1 MRINYQETIRE
12 NEQQLADLEKSLR
25 RKPTAARIRMLRLL
39 KSGQARSLQTCAPL
53 VGYSRIQLTRWWR
66 RYKDEGIEALTKYKP
81 RLGKRS
87 QLTTE
92 AFNDLKQQMR
102 QGQIA
107 RLEDAR
113 QHLAKH
119 WGIHYK
125 SLNGVWWMM
134 SKQRVKLKT
143 GRRKNRLADASLQ
156 QEFKKTSATRF
167 STRK

>member
-1 MRINYQETIRE
+1 MRTNYKEAIRE
-12 NEQQLADLEKSLR
+12 TAQQLANLEKTLR

-53 VGYSRIQLTRWWR
+53 VGYSRIQLVRWWK
-66 RYKDEGIEALTKYKP
+66 RYKDEGLDSLTDHRP

-87 QLTTE
+87 RLTTE

-102 QGQIA
+102 EGNIA

-156 QEFKKTSATRF
+156 QEFKKTSAR
-167 STRK
+167 S

>member
-1 MRINYQETIRE
+1 MRTNYQKAIRE
-12 NEQQLADLEKSLR
+12 TAQQLADLEKTLR

-39 KSGQARSLQTCAPL
+39 KSGQARSLQTCAHL
-53 VGYSRIQLTRWWR
+53 IGYSRIQLTRWWKL
-66 RYKDEGIEALTKYKP
+66 YTDEGIKALTNYRP

-92 AFNDLKQQMR
+92 ALNDLKQRMR
-102 QGQIA
+102 EGHIA

-143 GRRKNRLADASLQ
+143 GRRKNRLADAGLQ
-156 QEFKKTSATRF
+156 QEFKKTLARG
-167 STRK
+167 

>member
-1 MRINYQETIRE
+1 MRTNYTEAIRE
-12 NEQQLADLEKSLR
+12 TVQQLADLEKSLR

-53 VGYSRIQLTRWWR
+53 VGYSRIQLTRWWKQ
-66 RYKDEGIEALTKYKP
+66 YTDEGIEAVTNY
-81 RLGKRS
+81 RARSGKRS
-87 QLTTE
+87 QLTAE
-92 AFNDLKQQMR
+92 AFNDLKQKMR
-102 QGQIA
+102 QGHIA

-113 QHLAKH
+113 QHLAKD

-143 GRRKNRLADASLQ
+143 GRRKNRLADASQQ
-156 QEFKKTSATRF
+156 QEFKKTSARG
-167 STRK
+167 